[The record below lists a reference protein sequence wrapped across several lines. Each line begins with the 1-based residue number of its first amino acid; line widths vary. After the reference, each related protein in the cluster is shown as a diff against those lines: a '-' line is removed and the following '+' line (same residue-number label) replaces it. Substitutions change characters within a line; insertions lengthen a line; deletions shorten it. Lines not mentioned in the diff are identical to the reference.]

1 MPAPTHPNNL
11 QRRIHAGG
19 GRVLEQRKSPP
30 PSGTYG
36 KFCKQPVQA
45 AVLGFFRPLRWLNCP
60 SHMVLVGP
68 MGWAVGFEFPG
79 IHSDQ
84 NSDYWASV

>member
-1 MPAPTHPNNL
+1 MNKINPGFRRINKCHVGTANKPPTSMHHPHPAPTENFANSL
-11 QRRIHAGG
+11 Y
-19 GRVLEQRKSPP
+19 KPP
-30 PSGTYG
+30 
-36 KFCKQPVQA
+36 FWD
-45 AVLGFFRPLRWLNCP
+45 FFRPLRWLNCP